1 MSQAPNDPRSPD
13 TAAGTVP
20 AQRRRGR
27 NGPGPQRV
35 PAPRAPE
42 QTVAGYRLPAF
53 VSMVVIGVL
62 CLLGLVTLAVRLG
75 GTVRVF
81 FAEAALG
88 LVFAAATLL
97 FGFWLFRRI
106 RPVRAPDPAAS
117 LVAVAWG
124 LTAATGGALLANS
137 ALTGVWSKT
146 LGLEFSA
153 VWGAAMTAPFN
164 EELFKLA
171 GIVLVAVAFPRAVR
185 GPVDGFVIGA
195 LVGLGFEVTENLIYG
210 LNTVV
215 EAGGVNGGLAV
226 AQTAV
231 LRVLLTGLGSHWAMS
246 AVAGAGVG
254 LLAAA
259 GWLPGGRRVLGAS
272 VLVLTAMAMHW
283 LFDSPLLDGFAGI
296 VFKVLLNFGIAM
308 AVYFAARHTYRR
320 RVRRALALEA
330 EEAGLRRSAAVALA
344 RRRARRRALHEVPE
358 AERAEARRVQA
369 LMVESAEDRAFAH
382 TV

>member
-1 MSQAPNDPRSPD
+1 MSQAPNDPRTPD

-20 AQRRRGR
+20 AQRRRRR

-215 EAGGVNGGLAV
+215 QAGGVNGGLAV

-308 AVYFAARHTYRR
+308 AVYFAARHAHRR

>member
-20 AQRRRGR
+20 AQRRRRR

>member
-1 MSQAPNDPRSPD
+1 MSQAPDGSRLPD
-13 TAAGTVP
+13 TAAGAVP
-20 AQRRRGR
+20 AQRHSRQDA
-27 NGPGPQRV
+27 PGPQRV

-42 QTVAGYRLPAF
+42 RTVLGYHLPAF
-53 VSMVVIGVL
+53 TSMVVIGVL
-62 CLLGLVTLAVRLG
+62 SLLGLGTLAVQLG

-106 RPVRAPDPAAS
+106 RPVRAPDLAAS
-117 LVAVAWG
+117 LVAVLWG

-171 GIVLVAVAFPRAVR
+171 GIVLVAVAFPRSVR
-185 GPVDGFVIGA
+185 GPIDGFIVGA

-210 LNTVV
+210 LNTVIQ
-215 EAGGVNGGLAV
+215 AGGVNGGEAV
-226 AQTAV
+226 AQSMV
-231 LRVLLTGLGSHWAMS
+231 VRVFLTGLGSHWAMS
-246 AVAGAGVG
+246 AVAGTAVG

-259 GWLPGGRRVLGAS
+259 GWLPSGRRALGAAA
-272 VLVLTAMAMHW
+272 LVLTAMAMHW
-283 LFDSPLLDGFAGI
+283 LFDSPLPAGVVGI
-296 VFKVLLNFGIAM
+296 VVKVLIDFTIAM
-308 AVYFAARHTYRR
+308 AVYFAARHAHRR
-320 RVRRALALEA
+320 RVRRALAREG
-330 EEAGLRRSAAVALA
+330 EEVGLRRSAAVALA
-344 RRRARRRALHEVPE
+344 RRRARRRALHDVPE

-369 LMVESAEDRAFAH
+369 LMVDSAEDRAFAR